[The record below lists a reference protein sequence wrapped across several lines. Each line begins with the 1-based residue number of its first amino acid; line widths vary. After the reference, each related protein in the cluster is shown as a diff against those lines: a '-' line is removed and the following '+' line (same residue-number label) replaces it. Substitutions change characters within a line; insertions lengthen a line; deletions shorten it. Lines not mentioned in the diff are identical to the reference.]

1 MIRILLWHESRLIS
15 KALATVL
22 AHEDDLIVVAES
34 GEARGLV
41 DLTLRVRPQVAVFD
55 HASSDAI
62 SIADVCHEL
71 TSGALAELR
80 VLVLL
85 DRKACLRIGAD
96 LLKLVPGVGLM
107 DTNSAPADLIRCIRL
122 LAQGQPVLDANLAV
136 AAIKADQNPL
146 TDREREVLRR
156 TVRGEPI
163 PDIAAGL
170 FLSTGTV
177 RNYLARITVKTG
189 GRTRLEAIRIAESA
203 GWI

>member
-1 MIRILLWHESRLIS
+1 LWHESKLIS

-22 AHEDDLIVVAES
+22 AQEDDLIVVAES
-34 GEARGLV
+34 GQARGLV
-41 DLTLRVRPQVAVFD
+41 ELTLRVRPQVAVID
-55 HASSDAI
+55 HALSDAI
-62 SIADVCHEL
+62 PLSDVCQEL
-71 TSGALAELR
+71 TSAMAELR

-85 DRKACLRIGAD
+85 DRKACQRVGAG

-107 DTNSAPADLIRCIRL
+107 DTNSAPADLIRSIRL

-156 TVRGEPI
+156 TLRGEPI
-163 PDIAAGL
+163 ADIAAGL

-177 RNYLARITVKTG
+177 RNYLARITAKTG
-189 GRTRLEAIRIAESA
+189 GRNRIEAIRIAESA